1 MQVQNCK
8 SAGVASTAGA
18 IRARLPSAVP
28 ARLLLAPL
36 LGHWDAALADGEAA
50 ACQLLVLVTSMLN
63 AGDSKAA
70 AAAAEPV
77 FVFLLRALDTRQ
89 LQPEDLSPAGKPP

>member
-1 MQVQNCK
+1 M
-8 SAGVASTAGA
+8 AATGGA

-28 ARLLLAPL
+28 ARLLLPPL
-36 LGHWDAALADGEAA
+36 LAHWDAALLNGEAA
-50 ACQLLVLVTSMLN
+50 ACQLLVLLTSMLS

-70 AAAAEPV
+70 AAAAEPL

-89 LQPEDLSPAGKPP
+89 LQPPGLSPAGKPSATLE